1 MKKQHFSLVE
11 LLVVIAIIAILA
23 GLIIPTVGGMREKA
37 RMTQA
42 KAEMN
47 AIKTAILA
55 FESTYGVL
63 PLKDTTGAVPAGDI
77 VDTTGTPIGRV
88 LGGNVGYNRLME
100 WLTQSECDATAG
112 IDPNSPNTRKIKFLD
127 PRPTGGPWLDPWGQ
141 EYVIWMD
148 HDYDGKV
155 EIKDIDNSGNGDRW
169 NSAHKPSSDSN
180 KHVLNG
186 SVFIYSWGPNKNEDW
201 GLNNANGGAK
211 SYEVTKDGKKHN
223 FKTDDINT
231 WDK

>member
-37 RMTQA
+37 RATQA

-63 PLKDTTGAVPAGDI
+63 PLKDAATPVVEI
-77 VDTTGTPIGRV
+77 VDSEGKV
-88 LGGNVGYNRLME
+88 KSDSDGYERLME
-100 WLTQSECDATAG
+100 WLTQVTPTGAKSTDITYPG
-112 IDPNSPNTRKIKFLD
+112 SPNTRKIKFLD
-127 PRPTGGPWLDPWGQ
+127 PRSDSGVWLDPWGQ
-141 EYVIWMD
+141 EYVICMD
-148 HDYDGKV
+148 NDYDGQVKI
-155 EIKDIDNSGNGDRW
+155 ENIPNLGSDNRW
-169 NSAHKPSSDSN
+169 AKPGQPN
-180 KHVLNG
+180 LHTLNG
-186 SVFIYSWGPNKNEDW
+186 SVFIYSFGPNKNNDW
-201 GLNNANGGAK
+201 GLNNTNGGAK
-211 SYEVTKDGKKHN
+211 SYKDGSDTY
-223 FKTDDINT
+223 KTDDINT